1 MSNGVA
7 KVGNKSGICN
17 SGGQDFL
24 RNCLTTDC
32 LAQLYADPS
41 PYGVDDTFVDGY

>member
-17 SGGQDFL
+17 SNGQDFFDEL
-24 RNCLTTDC
+24 LDHRLLSTAVY
-32 LAQLYADPS
+32 LPLPHL
-41 PYGVDDTFVDGY
+41 GG